1 MKVLSETF
9 VLDALELQANL
20 VGLLQQASKQL
31 RRRVYNSPQW
41 DQNIKVVFHTP
52 KILQDYVHTISP
64 NCTLLRGAT
73 QFYSQLDVHELVYRP
88 HSGT

>member
-1 MKVLSETF
+1 M
-9 VLDALELQANL
+9 ELQANL

-52 KILQDYVHTISP
+52 KILLDYVHIIFQ

-73 QFYSQLDVHELVYRP
+73 IFMYRPGMLLDVSEDTVGL
-88 HSGT
+88 

>member
-1 MKVLSETF
+1 MYIHFKSQTF

-73 QFYSQLDVHELVYRP
+73 IFMYRPGMLLDVSE
-88 HSGT
+88 